1 MAENK
6 NENLFGILDEVLEF
20 SSELIMLG
28 LEGKK
33 PENSKIDKIREFCK
47 ELADAGVYQFQ
58 TDCDNERLFEQIQQF
73 AQNVNG

>member
-28 LEGKK
+28 LEGRK
-33 PENSKIDKIREFCK
+33 PENSKIDKMRESCK